1 MVMTI
6 ATNCSNTRSCIS
18 FWERFGDPPRIMLRR
33 TSSSP
38 RATAPPAMGRMIV
51 LRNEAI
57 AVHNTAQDRPP
68 SPASGP
74 AKVPRSGFLS
84 NNIRRL
90 AWHPP
95 SAFSAPA
102 RCNVRQ
108 RRYFYLVVMD
118 AFYAFLADDGWAI
131 ASHIALSTLMALF
144 PFLIVLASLAGFF
157 GSKEL
162 ADQAVGLLLQIWPKQ
177 VADSLSGEIHD
188 VLTTS
193 RGDILTIGAM
203 LAVYFAS
210 NGVEALRVALN
221 RAYSVVE
228 PRRWYWLRLE
238 SIGYTLV
245 AAITAL
251 AMAFLI
257 VLGPL
262 IIEAA
267 RRNIP
272 LIVETT
278 EKLLSVSRYGVTITA
293 LIIALS
299 ILHAWLPAG
308 RRGFLQILPGIVFTF
323 VASLVSGLVFGQ
335 YLARFANNYVTMYA
349 GLASVIIALVF
360 LYFIAAIFVYGGE
373 LNAAI
378 IKSRLPHGVSLQAA
392 QSLKPLDSQ
401 A

>member
-1 MVMTI
+1 V
-6 ATNCSNTRSCIS
+6 R
-18 FWERFGDPPRIMLRR
+18 PLRY
-33 TSSSP
+33 
-38 RATAPPAMGRMIV
+38 V
-51 LRNEAI
+51 Y
-57 AVHNTAQDRPP
+57 H
-68 SPASGP
+68 
-74 AKVPRSGFLS
+74 
-84 NNIRRL
+84 
-90 AWHPP
+90 
-95 SAFSAPA
+95 
-102 RCNVRQ
+102 
-108 RRYFYLVVMD
+108 VVMD
-118 AFYAFLADDGWAI
+118 AFYTFLADDGWAI

-144 PFLIVLASLAGFF
+144 PFLIVLTSLAGFF
-157 GSKEL
+157 GSKDL
-162 ADQAVGLLLQIWPKQ
+162 ADGAVGLLLQVWPQQ
-177 VADSLSGEIHD
+177 VADALSGEIHD
-188 VLTTS
+188 VLTTT
-193 RGDILTIGAM
+193 RGDILTVGAV

-228 PRRWYWLRLE
+228 PRAWYWLRLE

-245 AAITAL
+245 AAFTSL

-262 IIEAA
+262 MLESA
-267 RRNIP
+267 RRHIP
-272 LIVETT
+272 FFVETNEHFLNVARYGITIAALIV
-278 EKLLSVSRYGVTITA
+278 A
-293 LIIALS
+293 LI

-308 RRGFLQILPGIVFTF
+308 RRSFLQILPGIIFTM
-323 VASLVSGLVFGQ
+323 VASLLSGIVFGQ

-392 QSLKPLDSQ
+392 QSLAHAETQ

>member
-1 MVMTI
+1 
-6 ATNCSNTRSCIS
+6 
-18 FWERFGDPPRIMLRR
+18 
-33 TSSSP
+33 
-38 RATAPPAMGRMIV
+38 
-51 LRNEAI
+51 
-57 AVHNTAQDRPP
+57 
-68 SPASGP
+68 
-74 AKVPRSGFLS
+74 
-84 NNIRRL
+84 
-90 AWHPP
+90 
-95 SAFSAPA
+95 
-102 RCNVRQ
+102 VRQ
-108 RRYFYLVVMD
+108 LRYVFHVCLD
-118 AFYAFLADDGWAI
+118 AFYTFLADDGWAI

-144 PFLIVLASLAGFF
+144 PFLIVLTSLAGFF

-162 ADQAVGLLLQIWPKQ
+162 ADQAADLLLQTWPTQ
-177 VADSLSGEIHD
+177 VADALAGEVHD
-188 VLTTS
+188 VMTTT
-193 RGDILTIGAM
+193 RTGVLTIGAV

-221 RAYSVVE
+221 RAYAVVE

-245 AAITAL
+245 AAFTAL

-262 IIEAA
+262 IIEAV
-267 RRNIP
+267 RRHIP
-272 LIVETT
+272 LVVESN
-278 EKLLSVSRYGVTITA
+278 EQFLNFARYGITTSA
-293 LIIALS
+293 LVVALF

-308 RRGFLQILPGIVFTF
+308 RRGFLQILPGIIFTF
-323 VASLVSGLVFGQ
+323 VASLVSGIVFGQ

-360 LYFIAAIFVYGGE
+360 LYFIAAIFVFGGE

-392 QSLKPLDSQ
+392 QSLKPAETQ

>member
-1 MVMTI
+1 MDHL
-6 ATNCSNTRSCIS
+6 S
-18 FWERFGDPPRIMLRR
+18 E
-33 TSSSP
+33 
-38 RATAPPAMGRMIV
+38 
-51 LRNEAI
+51 
-57 AVHNTAQDRPP
+57 
-68 SPASGP
+68 
-74 AKVPRSGFLS
+74 PRS
-84 NNIRRL
+84 I
-90 AWHPP
+90 
-95 SAFSAPA
+95 
-102 RCNVRQ
+102 VRQ
-108 RRYFYLVVMD
+108 IRYIFHVGMD
-118 AFYAFLADDGWAI
+118 AFYTFLADDGWAI

-162 ADQAVGLLLQIWPKQ
+162 ADQAVGLLLQVWPKQ

-193 RGDILTIGAM
+193 RGDILTIGAV

-238 SIGYTLV
+238 SIVYTLL
-245 AAITAL
+245 AAVTSL
-251 AMAFLI
+251 AMAFMI

-262 IIEAA
+262 IIEAV
-267 RRNIP
+267 RRHVP
-272 LIVETT
+272 LVVETN
-278 EKLLSVSRYGVTITA
+278 ENFLNVARYSVTILAMIVA
-293 LIIALS
+293 LFV
-299 ILHAWLPAG
+299 LHAWLPAG
-308 RRGFLQILPGIVFTF
+308 RRGFLQILPGIIFTL
-323 VASLVSGLVFGQ
+323 VASLVSGIVFGQ

-392 QSLKPLDSQ
+392 QSLRPLDSQ